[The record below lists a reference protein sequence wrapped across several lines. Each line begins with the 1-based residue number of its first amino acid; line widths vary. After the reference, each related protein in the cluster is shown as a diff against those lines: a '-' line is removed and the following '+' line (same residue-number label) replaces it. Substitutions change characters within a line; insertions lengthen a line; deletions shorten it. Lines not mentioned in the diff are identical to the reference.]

1 MKKFSPETAAGA
13 SAHCLRSAGFQTCR
27 IADFQIGNAPK
38 LQRHLN
44 YFRFTDLE
52 IRDTADLEV
61 GATEGRCADA
71 PPTAVAAPLLGCSEA
86 NRNPFLCQ
94 KFWMKGETSG
104 HLQHV
109 TDIAFDCDGDTLLI
123 QVEQT
128 GAACHEGYKSCF
140 FRSAQNKGRTFKVTE
155 SPLAT
160 PERIYG
166 KK

>member
-13 SAHCLRSAGFQTCR
+13 SAPCLRSAVSQTCR

-94 KFWMKGETSG
+94 KFL
-104 HLQHV
+104 H
-109 TDIAFDCDGDTLLI
+109 IPDG
-123 QVEQT
+123 VF
-128 GAACHEGYKSCF
+128 AKMNNARC
-140 FRSAQNKGRTFKVTE
+140 QNSVGPAGQDR
-155 SPLAT
+155 
-160 PERIYG
+160 
-166 KK
+166 